1 MTDWLTTMKPAFL
14 HELTALDKMDVAQVM
29 KKVELLTKDPRPDA
43 KVKKQL
49 KNMGGKL
56 HRLRAGGF
64 RILYTFAEPY
74 VSLLSV
80 RKRDES
86 TYDDDIEV
94 DFLGGD
100 VETPDT
106 ARPQPAKAQS
116 WESWLGPAPSVE
128 RTLPRTI
135 DDPLLDALGVADQ
148 FRDPLRSAATEDALL
163 ACAVPQDILLK
174 VLDAVLGTSERAVAA
189 QPDLVLDRAD
199 DLLRF
204 KEGDLLGFLLRLN
217 PEQEKW
223 VTWGVKSDHPTLLKG
238 SPGTGK
244 STVALYR
251 VRSMIEALRK
261 KGVAEPRIL
270 FTTYTRALTR
280 VSEQLL
286 ARLLGKDASLVD
298 VRTADAVIREVASL
312 STDLALATDQDVASA
327 AKAAIDGAGLQGNA
341 LVIASQREALR
352 KLGIPFLLDEFRSV
366 IEGRGLSSLASY
378 LEAPRAGRGKALTK
392 TQREA
397 VWRAYEA
404 YTAELSK
411 KRKTTFEGIRLKAR
425 DRLRSGAVTPRYD
438 GVLVDEV
445 QDLPIVTVSVLVG
458 LATTRGGI
466 FLTADANQSIYGS
479 GFRWKDIADGLS
491 FQGSTGVLRA
501 NHRSTREIGEAAEA
515 YLEAGGGSGRLDD
528 ERVSPQYVH
537 DGALPAVRAVEN
549 DADEARLIARFFRG
563 AARDLRLGRGGSAV
577 LVPTNQAALRLA
589 DDLRAADIPADKIDV
604 RDIDLAAP
612 GVKVITQKSA
622 KGLEFPIVAVAG
634 FEPVTTQDDEALG
647 EARRAA
653 YVAMTRAMR
662 ALLVVVPSGHKSKL
676 LDGFDD
682 AHWNVG

>member
-86 TYDDDIEV
+86 TYDDDIEA
-94 DFLGGD
+94 DFLGGE
-100 VETPDT
+100 VEGGAAGTEEPKT
-106 ARPQPAKAQS
+106 RA
-116 WESWLGPAPSVE
+116 WETWLAPAPAE
-128 RTLPRTI
+128 AKTLPRTI
-135 DDPLLDALGVADQ
+135 DDVLLDALAIPSEH
-148 FRDPLRSAATEDALL
+148 RAPLRAAATEEALL
-163 ACAVPQDILLK
+163 DCAVPQDLLIK
-174 VLDAVLGTSERAVAA
+174 VLDAVLGTSAQAVAA
-189 QPDLVLDRAD
+189 QPDLILDQAD
-199 DLLRF
+199 DLLKF

-223 VTWGVKSDHPTLLKG
+223 VSWGVKSDQPTLLKG
-238 SPGTGK
+238 GPGTGK

-286 ARLLGKDASLVD
+286 VRLLGKDASLVD
-298 VRTADAVIREVASL
+298 VRTADAIVREVAGMSGDL
-312 STDLALATDQDVASA
+312 SLATDQDVAAA
-327 AKAAIDGAGLQGNA
+327 AKTAIERAQLQGNA
-341 LVIASQREALR
+341 LVVASQREALG
-352 KLGIPFLLDEFRSV
+352 KLGLPFLLEEFRSV
-366 IEGRGLSSLASY
+366 IEGRGLGSLDAY
-378 LEAPRAGRGKALTK
+378 LEAPRPGRRKALTK

-397 VWRAYEA
+397 VWRVYEA

-411 KRKTTFEGIRLKAR
+411 KRKTTFEGMRLKAR
-425 DRLRSGAVTPRYD
+425 ERLRSGAVAPRYD

-445 QDLPIVTVSVLVG
+445 QDLPAVTVSVLVG
-458 LATTRGGI
+458 LAKTRGGI

-479 GFRWKDIADGLS
+479 AFRWKDIADGLS
-491 FQGSTGVLRA
+491 FQGSTGILRA
-501 NHRSTREIGEAAEA
+501 NHRSTREIGEAAEG
-515 YLEAGGGSGRLDD
+515 YLGSGDDAGRLDD

-537 DGALPAVRAVEN
+537 EGALPAVRAIET
-549 DADEARLIARFFRG
+549 DADEAKLVARFLRG
-563 AARDLRLGRGGSAV
+563 AARDLRLGLGSCAI
-577 LVPTNQAALRLA
+577 LAPTNQAALRLA
-589 DDLRAADIPADKIDV
+589 DDLRAIGVAADKIDV

-634 FEPVTTQDDEALG
+634 FDAVGNPEDEALG

-662 ALLVVVPSGHKSKL
+662 ALLVVVPAGHRSKV
-676 LDGFDD
+676 LDGFDP
-682 AHWNVG
+682 ARWNVG